1 MRYYDA
7 PFGSTGGTAETVA
20 VDLVELTPADDKG
33 IMVFSAEVYQV
44 SDFGDAQAEIIPHYW
59 IRGNTVS
66 GSGGVAA
73 ASPNPCNPSDAA
85 AGFTYEALNTT
96 QANTGTTKQLKS
108 AAFNVQAGFLRIYVP
123 EERIEAT
130 QGNTLMCWRLGAA
143 PADSLTIIGN
153 VCVGEAG

>member
-1 MRYYDA
+1 MRAYDA

-20 VDLVELTPADDKG
+20 VDLVELTPADDKT
-33 IMVFSAEVYQV
+33 IIVLSAEIYQV
-44 SDFGDAQAEIIPHYW
+44 SDFGDAQAEIIPVYF
-59 IRGNTVS
+59 IRGNTTS

-73 ASPNPCNPSDAA
+73 AAPNPCNPSDTA

-96 QANTGTTKQLKS
+96 AATSGTTKQLKS
-108 AAFNVQAGFLRIYVP
+108 AGWNVQAGLLRIYVP
-123 EERIEAT
+123 EEKIEAS

-153 VCVGEAG
+153 VCLGETG